1 MLKTKSMPTL
11 TNKHLYH
18 LYTLINIGFAGDLC
32 NAILGGYLE
41 LPYALILTKNP
52 TPCARPV
59 GPAMG
64 IAIAINCT
72 KPVINESL
80 KTLINESLTPRRIA
94 LHCPTF
100 IRDYPNEINA
110 INCNCGA
117 MIFSNN
123 TGKPLA
129 TTYNEISQ

>member
-18 LYTLINIGFAGDLC
+18 LYTLINIGFAGDPC

-80 KTLINESLTPRRIA
+80 TTRHATPHLYGITLTGLMQSIA
-94 LHCPTF
+94 
-100 IRDYPNEINA
+100 IAGR
-110 INCNCGA
+110 
-117 MIFSNN
+117 
-123 TGKPLA
+123 
-129 TTYNEISQ
+129 